1 MNTSTKEIKA
11 LIKGSKEY
19 ESYKLHL
26 IQQNKNRADSIL
38 LNILKNLS
46 GSVQSVTIG
55 KNNND
60 R

>member
-11 LIKGSKEY
+11 LIQGNKDH

-26 IQQNKNRADSIL
+26 IQQDKNRADSIL

-46 GSVQSVTIG
+46 GSVHSVTTG
-55 KNNND
+55 NNND